1 VSPVANHNAVQ
12 VIAHRGCA
20 AQFPENTITAVR
32 AVAPHVDMVELD
44 VRQCASGEV
53 VVVHDDHLGQ
63 LAGVDRRVSETDWST
78 LRSLTVLDSGES
90 IPRLSTVFEALPA
103 DTGVNIEL
111 KTADAAS
118 AVLEIAAADSHRT
131 LFSSFDPAALATL
144 QDEAPESARA
154 LLVPPPET
162 AVETAAS
169 GTVVADTVAAVLDR
183 ADALGCEAVH
193 PQYDWCLQ
201 TRLVERAHDRGL
213 AVNAWTF
220 DAADPIDAC
229 IDAGVDGVIVD
240 RYDLV

>member
-1 VSPVANHNAVQ
+1 MGDRNPVQ

-20 AQFPENTITAVR
+20 AQFPENTITAVK
-32 AVAPHVDMVELD
+32 AAAPHVDMIEID

-53 VVVHDDHLGQ
+53 VVVHDDHLGR
-63 LAGVDRRVSETDWST
+63 LAGVDRRVTETDWST
-78 LRSLTVLDSGES
+78 LQSLTVLDSEAS

-111 KTADAAS
+111 KTADAAT
-118 AVLEIAAADSHRT
+118 AAMEIAAAGPHRT

-144 QDEAPESARA
+144 RDEAPESSRA
-154 LLVPPPET
+154 LLVPPSET

-193 PQYDWCLQ
+193 PQYDWCRQ

-213 AVNAWTF
+213 VVNAWTF
-220 DAADPIDAC
+220 DTAEPVAAC

-240 RYDLV
+240 RWDIV